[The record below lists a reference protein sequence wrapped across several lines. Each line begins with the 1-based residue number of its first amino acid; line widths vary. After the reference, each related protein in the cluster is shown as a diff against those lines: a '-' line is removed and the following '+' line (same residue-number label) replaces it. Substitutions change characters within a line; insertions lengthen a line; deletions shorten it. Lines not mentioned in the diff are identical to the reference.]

1 MLTLRTSTSA
11 AAALALVLCSTKVG
25 AQGPEQKSKYY
36 FKVASIQSAN
46 TKLIPTATELL
57 KAEVASR
64 PELATD
70 IATAESEDGQA
81 ALRRQ
86 QGVQGY
92 EVSMRIES
100 FTEEIKPP
108 PPGQTEQKMAISVK
122 LTVLGH
128 TIPGKKL
135 MFTGDGD
142 ASLIGDFSERLKD
155 KEQEGLRRTALAAAI
170 KQAVSTAIAKL
181 SNATLPSGPPKAR
194 HRHRTKTNNTSP

>member
-11 AAALALVLCSTKVG
+11 AAALALVLCSTKAG

-108 PPGQTEQKMAISVK
+108 PRA
-122 LTVLGH
+122 
-128 TIPGKKL
+128 
-135 MFTGDGD
+135 
-142 ASLIGDFSERLKD
+142 RLN
-155 KEQEGLRRTALAAAI
+155 RRW
-170 KQAVSTAIAKL
+170 
-181 SNATLPSGPPKAR
+181 PSR
-194 HRHRTKTNNTSP
+194 SS